1 MIIQFD
7 GEDIKKMRDLPR
19 LVAQASRDKN
29 AAVSVWRNGKIIE
42 IQTDLETLETVA
54 QATEQNSV
62 EPVEEPL
69 GLYLSDRDPKASD
82 VGGNPTTG
90 VLIHKVDPQG
100 AAARQGLKR
109 GDVILQVGQETVN
122 SPSEAIEQVKRY
134 RSEDKSRPVVLLV
147 ERAGNQRFV
156 AVKTG

>member
-1 MIIQFD
+1 
-7 GEDIKKMRDLPR
+7 MRDLPR

-69 GLYLSDRDPKASD
+69 GLYLSDRDPKTSD
-82 VGGNPTTG
+82 VGGNPTTMY
-90 VLIHKVDPQG
+90 
-100 AAARQGLKR
+100 R
-109 GDVILQVGQETVN
+109 
-122 SPSEAIEQVKRY
+122 SPSIF
-134 RSEDKSRPVVLLV
+134 LL
-147 ERAGNQRFV
+147 
-156 AVKTG
+156 KTGIPFPFNLNCLPC

>member
-1 MIIQFD
+1 MVIQFN

-69 GLYLSDRDPKASD
+69 GLYLSDRDPKTSD

-100 AAARQGLKR
+100 AAARQGLKQ

-134 RSEDKSRPVVLLV
+134 RSEDKSRPVGLLV